1 MIGPASKVWKSALLL
16 SAAFFMT
23 FPVSGKVYRLFG
35 GGGEDGFQN
44 GSLPWDTAYK
54 TEMTVNGRPAVV
66 SVYSARHSEPV
77 INQLK
82 DRFEQLGAT
91 VQLARSGDGAS
102 GRAVWPDRS
111 VGFLVVKPPK
121 EPVQQI
127 FIYEPT
133 GKQGRAANMPVPEF
147 SRAKVRNTITDDD
160 TGTYMATLQTTASCT
175 EVHTFYAGAL
185 QADGW
190 EIVAP
195 ALIKDGRVSGMAV
208 YQKKQKVCYV
218 QAVDRVGGLNLIT
231 LLVKGG
237 TL

>member
-1 MIGPASKVWKSALLL
+1 MIGPGSNVWKAVWLLSVSLLL
-16 SAAFFMT
+16 V
-23 FPVSGKVYRLFG
+23 FPVSGKVFRLFG
-35 GGGEDGFQN
+35 GGGEDAFQN
-44 GSLPWDTAYK
+44 GSLPWDTAYQ

-66 SVYSARHSEPV
+66 SVYSARHSEPAV
-77 INQLK
+77 NQLK
-82 DRFEQLGAT
+82 SRFEQLGAT
-91 VQLARSGDGAS
+91 VQLARSDGGAS

-121 EPVQQI
+121 EPAQQI

-133 GKQGRAANMPVPEF
+133 GRQERAAKMPVPEF
-147 SRAKVRNTITDDD
+147 NRAKVRNTITDDE
-160 TGTYMATLQTTASCT
+160 TGTYLATLQTAASCT
-175 EVHTFYAGAL
+175 EVHSFYAGAL
-185 QADGW
+185 QAEGW

-208 YQKKQKVCYV
+208 YQKKRKICYV

-237 TL
+237 AL